1 MKKKTATKKPT
12 LKKPAAKKA
21 VKKSA
26 VFTPAHATH
35 GGHGSNNSQTKP
47 PVKEFIQSP
56 NRSSRNG
63 AVIDRIV
70 LHCTEASLQSTIN
83 TFLGAGGAVTSAHYV
98 IDRNGDI
105 YQMVSDSE
113 RANHC
118 KGANAPSIGIEHVAL
133 IDQAIAAAQG
143 QASVALVNWLKEQY
157 DVPRNRIFGH
167 DFTPDYSGDTSCPD
181 RLFGGAHTQAQ
192 VQTWLAANGVNT
204 P

>member
-1 MKKKTATKKPT
+1 MKKKPIA
-12 LKKPAAKKA
+12 KKPAARKAPKKA
-21 VKKSA
+21 PRTTA
-26 VFTPAHATH
+26 AHATH
-35 GGHGSNNSQTKP
+35 GGHGSNNSQVKP
-47 PVKEFIQSP
+47 PIKEFIQSP

-70 LHCTEASLQSTIN
+70 VHCTEASLQSTIN

-133 IDQAIAAAQG
+133 IDQAIAPAQG
-143 QASVALVNWLKEQY
+143 AASVALLNWLKEQY
-157 DVPRNRIFGH
+157 DVPRSRIFGH
-167 DFTPDYSGDTSCPD
+167 DFTPDYTGDTSCPD
-181 RLFGGAHTQAQ
+181 VLFGGGHTQAA
-192 VQTWLAANGVNT
+192 VQAWMAANGVNL